1 MSSDAISAVPAS
13 LPLGVTAVMLPELD
27 FEAQLALCQSLGV
40 TRYVFRPRIVPE
52 AQRDQPFS
60 NWGRHAFDL
69 TPQRLFD
76 EGPELAK
83 RLADAGLIA
92 FGTVPAI
99 HLESSDDEI
108 DLACRGALRA
118 GASRVRLS
126 PATIPGD
133 VLFDWPKLRD
143 RMQGRFRDAL
153 AIADA
158 AMREFPDSL
167 AGGAIKFTSEIHTGQ
182 PTPTAGLTRQVLEV
196 FDPQRVG
203 SILDLPNLGREGL
216 TSPAVSISVLGPYVD
231 HCHVGGS
238 RRSPNAADGRGFTGS
253 STTFTSLR
261 ESDLHAPTWLRLI
274 AEQAEK
280 LGRAIPLVC
289 EDYTPGMRGADRLT
303 RTVGE
308 IRDCFAG

>member
-1 MSSDAISAVPAS
+1 MSNDSASAVPAK

-27 FEAQLALCQSLGV
+27 FEFQLALCKSLGV
-40 TRYVFRPRIVPE
+40 THYVFRPRIVPE
-52 AQRDQPFS
+52 AQRDQPFG

-83 RLADAGLIA
+83 RLADAGLVA
-92 FGTVPAI
+92 FGTVSAI
-99 HLESSDDEI
+99 NLDSTDEEI

-143 RMQGRFRDAL
+143 RLQGRFRDAV

-158 AMREFPDSL
+158 AIREFPDSL
-167 AGGAIKFTSEIHTGQ
+167 AGGALKFTSEIHTGQ
-182 PTPTAGLTRQVLEV
+182 PTPTAGLTRQVLEA

-203 SILDLPNLGREGL
+203 AILDLPNLVREGL

-231 HCHVGGS
+231 HCHVGGA
-238 RRSPNAADGRGFTGS
+238 RRSPSAADDRGFTGS
-253 STTFTSLR
+253 FTTFTSLR

-274 AEQAEK
+274 AEHAET

-289 EDYTPGMRGADRLT
+289 EDYTPGVSGTDRLT

-308 IRDCFAG
+308 IRACFAG